1 MMDILS
7 IIPVELKA
15 MSIITLLLLVA
26 IVFMFYQVYTQL
38 RKDMKEHRDQ
48 NKVNIDYVKEDHT
61 SLKRD
66 FEDTRENLFNKI
78 NEVKDD
84 FGDVKI
90 TVGVTQEMIKSNADI
105 QKIIQNDITEIR
117 KRLNKI

>member
-1 MMDILS
+1 MMNILS
-7 IIPVELKA
+7 IIPVEMKA
-15 MSIITLLLLVA
+15 MSIITLILIVA
-26 IVFMFYQVYTQL
+26 IVFMFAQIYKQIRVDL
-38 RKDMKEHRDQ
+38 KEHKEQ
-48 NKVNIDYVKEDHT
+48 ELLNISYVKDNHNV
-61 SLKRD
+61 LKKD

-90 TVGVTQEMIKSNADI
+90 TVGITQEMIKSNADI

-117 KRLNKI
+117 KRLNR